1 MKILWVT
8 QMKNFNK
15 KIAFIGAGNMGA
27 SLIGGLIATGV
38 NPKNIFASNPDQ
50 KQLDVLQQQYGI
62 HTSQD
67 NRIIAEQA
75 DVLIFCV
82 KPTVVA
88 EVLRELAEIIVRKKP
103 LIISIAAMIPTTHIE
118 KWLGGTP
125 ALIRC
130 MPNTPA
136 LIRCGATALFANR
149 YATAADKQL
158 AENIFEAVGVTVW
171 VDAET
176 QLDVVTALS
185 GSGPAYCFYLMEIL
199 QNAAEQLGLAKDT
212 AALLTKQ
219 TVLGAAR
226 LAMESPHD
234 LATLRQQVTSPGGTT
249 ERALKVLQHGK
260 LQELI
265 TAAVKAAHD
274 RAGETETKN

>member
-1 MKILWVT
+1 
-8 QMKNFNK
+8 MKNFNK
-15 KIAFIGAGNMGA
+15 KIAFIGAGNMGS
-27 SLIGGLIATGV
+27 SLIGGLCATGF
-38 NPKNIFASNPDQ
+38 NPENIYASNPEQNTLQLLQ
-50 KQLDVLQQQYGI
+50 KQFGI
-62 HTSQD
+62 HISTD
-67 NRIIAEQA
+67 NKTIAEQV
-75 DVLIFCV
+75 DILIFCV
-82 KPTVVA
+82 KPTIIA
-88 EVLRELAEIIVRKKP
+88 EVTRELSEIVVRKKP

-125 ALIRC
+125 VLIRC

-136 LIRCGATALFANR
+136 LIRCGASALFANSH
-149 YATAADKQL
+149 ATATDKQI
-158 AENIFEAVGVTVW
+158 AENIFKAIGITVW
-171 VDAET
+171 IDDET
-176 QLDVVTALS
+176 QMDVVTALS

-226 LAMESPHD
+226 LAMESPHN

-249 ERALKVLQHGK
+249 ERALQVLQQGK
-260 LQELI
+260 LQELF

-274 RAGETETKN
+274 RAIEMANKV